1 MGTDELSRWRD
12 ALIID
17 RDDALIDAAKRWLG
31 PVKTPFN
38 KHELIAKVEAFLRR
52 TETVDAIVGLLDRM
66 DRRILAL
73 ALFSGGSPQGG
84 SPQGGSPQGGSP
96 QGGSPQGLAA
106 PGKAQAEGLPLAE
119 LVKLAADDSSG
130 EATAQRH
137 ARSLKERLVL
147 YSYPGPGGMEL
158 FAVAP
163 PLAHR
168 LAFDLSPADALSI
181 ARKTE
186 EPDAPDPFATFCAIV
201 SGATHAKPAFKG
213 KLEPSKRAAQILDA
227 TTPGLSIDKSRLEAL
242 LGALEALG
250 IAGSGEDGRPAV
262 YPRRFVELCDE
273 AGDAAPFALA
283 AGCAARTPGC
293 VRIDPALVRVA
304 ILTMPRCLA
313 MMVHDVHR
321 VVAMAIRRFIDLAPS
336 QAGLPAETLTQ
347 TVSGIVEALLALGIV
362 SQGEDGLFRTTKAIE
377 TLVAEPRNADTSKH
391 PIVVEESHEIRILP
405 EAGLA
410 ARAFVSAVARLESA
424 GLVWTATL
432 DKSAAK
438 AAYAYGFRSADIADR
453 LEKLSGVPL
462 PQSVRFS
469 LDAWESEARSARVR
483 VGVVVAL
490 DGHLSGVLEHS
501 PKASGLVVERLADG
515 VYLLAAHDAADAER
529 LLKSVGIDVDIRTPP
544 PDDIEAVRSSWREAI
559 VSLGKKIP
567 ERLLEFS
574 PSKDNSVAG
583 EPPLMGRLLA
593 ALDSM
598 APSADER
605 SDLEDRIR
613 ARLILD
619 ESQLHIAPVADDGSF
634 VGAMDYPG
642 KVRLI
647 ERALKDGCAIEV
659 AYADESG
666 NQAKATGIPRE
677 IRRTPSGTVVAL
689 STAGNGQSIVA
700 ISAIGKVRRLR
711 NMMFGV

>member
-1 MGTDELSRWRD
+1 MGTDELGRWRD

-66 DRRILAL
+66 DRRLLAL
-73 ALFSGGSPQGG
+73 VLFSGTSAHGS
-84 SPQGGSPQGGSP
+84 
-96 QGGSPQGLAA
+96 AA
-106 PGKAQAEGLPLAE
+106 ADGMPLAE
-119 LVKLAADDSSG
+119 LVKLASDDSSG
-130 EATAQRH
+130 EATALRH

-147 YSYPGPGGMEL
+147 YSYAGPGGMEL
-158 FAVAP
+158 FGVAP

-168 LAFDLSPADALSI
+168 LAVDLSPADALSI
-181 ARKTE
+181 AKDSD
-186 EPDAPDPFATFCAIV
+186 EPEASDPFATFCALV
-201 SGATHAKPAFKG
+201 SAGTHAKPAFKG
-213 KLEPSKRAAQILDA
+213 KLEPSKRTAQILDA
-227 TTPGLSIDKSRLEAL
+227 TTPGLSTDKGRLEVL

-250 IAGSGEDGRPAV
+250 IAGSGEDGRPTV

-273 AGDAAPFALA
+273 AGNAAPFALA
-283 AGCAARTPGC
+283 AGCAAKVPGFG
-293 VRIDPALVRVA
+293 RLDPGLVRAA
-304 ILTMPRCLA
+304 ILSMPRHLA
-313 MMVHDVHR
+313 MTLHDVHR
-321 VVAMAIRRFIDLAPS
+321 VVAMATRRLIDLSPTP
-336 QAGLPAETLTQ
+336 AGPAESLSRI
-347 TVSGIVEALLALGIV
+347 VAGIVEALLALGIV
-362 SQGEDGLFRTTKAIE
+362 TQGEDGLFRSTKAIE
-377 TLVAEPRNADTSKH
+377 TLAAGSRDPASVKRSV
-391 PIVVEESHEIRILP
+391 VVEESHEIRILP

-424 GLVWTATL
+424 GLVWSATL

-438 AAYAYGFRSADIADR
+438 AAYAYGFRSAEIAGR
-453 LEKLSGVPL
+453 LEELSGAPL

-501 PKASGLVVERLADG
+501 PKASALVVERLAEG

-544 PDDIEAVRSSWREAI
+544 PDDIETVRSLWNLAVS
-559 VSLGKKIP
+559 SLGEKTPGQILSYSTLP
-567 ERLLEFS
+567 DSLA
-574 PSKDNSVAG
+574 AG
-583 EPPLMGRLLA
+583 EPPLVGRLLA
-593 ALDSM
+593 ALDSLS
-598 APSADER
+598 PSPDER

-619 ESQLHIAPVADDGSF
+619 ESQLHVVPADNDGSF

-642 KVRLI
+642 KIRLI
-647 ERALKDGCAIEV
+647 ERALKDGGAIEV

-666 NQAKATGIPRE
+666 NQARATGIPRE

-689 STAGNGQSIVA
+689 STSGSGQSVIA